1 MEYMEGLWGTWRG
14 YGVHGGVMGYME
26 GLWSAWRGFGVHARV
41 MKDYNVQEGVI

>member
-1 MEYMEGLWGTWRG
+1 MEYMDRLWSTWRG
-14 YGVHGGVMGYME
+14 YGVHGEVIGYME